1 MQHNWHAV
9 DRHWHATVIAGSRRQ
24 RPGRCDPASN
34 RDGWARRASLGYR
47 ASREP
52 HLESRPTRGGVG
64 HSRRLGL
71 SQNPRRSA
79 PSVAAQASIA
89 FSRSQ
94 QRKRSLY
101 AAALAAQLVN
111 ECGGLC
117 TPALKNPADQPL
129 TDRQREIIELA
140 AAGLSNK
147 EIADCLVTSVRTV
160 EGHVYRAYQRL
171 GAKSRD
177 ELVSIMRGG
186 PARLVCDPA

>member
-1 MQHNWHAV
+1 VPSARELAELLNLPLANAV
-9 DRHWHATVIAGSRRQ
+9 ARHTESL
-24 RPGRCDPASN
+24 
-34 RDGWARRASLGYR
+34 RDGNGEGLLAASADYR
-47 ASREP
+47 A
-52 HLESRPTRGGVG
+52 VG
-64 HSRRLGL
+64 DV
-71 SQNPRRSA
+71 A
-79 PSVAAQASIA
+79 TAADVAAQASIA

-101 AAALAAQLVN
+101 AAALAAQLGN

-117 TPALKNPADQPL
+117 TPALRNPVDQPL

-147 EIADCLVTSVRTV
+147 EIAERLVTSVRTV

-171 GAKSRD
+171 GAKSRE

-186 PARLVCDPA
+186 PARLVCDSA